1 METEHGFLL
10 KTRGEDICQ
19 LGTNDNPPEI
29 NIYKHIRMNG
39 KRITNYSKLPRFP
52 HEVANKLYV
61 GQNPRKILNGYLPTL
76 KSKTEGRRANSKSGF
91 IVSASSEYS
100 RQFRAENVFN
110 NIYTFGRGDR
120 AGWEWSTNG
129 ETTNFWIQIK
139 CPDMVRVCK
148 VRLRGRES
156 NTQRIF
162 SWRIE
167 ASIDGQTFTV
177 LYEAPVPT
185 YLGNEI
191 QDFSID
197 TQNRYNYYRLFC
209 LEGEETNPGLSFMQL
224 FKYSE

>member
-1 METEHGFLL
+1 
-10 KTRGEDICQ
+10 
-19 LGTNDNPPEI
+19 
-29 NIYKHIRMNG
+29 
-39 KRITNYSKLPRFP
+39 
-52 HEVANKLYV
+52 
-61 GQNPRKILNGYLPTL
+61 
-76 KSKTEGRRANSKSGF
+76 
-91 IVSASSEYS
+91 
-100 RQFRAENVFN
+100 
-110 NIYTFGRGDR
+110 
-120 AGWEWSTNG
+120 
-129 ETTNFWIQIK
+129 
-139 CPDMVRVCK
+139 MVRVCK

-224 FKYSE
+224 FIYSE